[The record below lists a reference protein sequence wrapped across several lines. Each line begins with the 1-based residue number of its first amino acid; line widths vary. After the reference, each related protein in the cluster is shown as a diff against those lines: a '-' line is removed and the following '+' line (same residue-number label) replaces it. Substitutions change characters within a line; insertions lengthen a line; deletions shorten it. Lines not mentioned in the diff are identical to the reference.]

1 MIRIFKNI
9 IIHYQTIEKGEGVYK
24 LHNLHHTDHICHTH
38 CWLTRGGLASVIL
51 ISSAIFLL
59 VNTDR
64 RSLFLFSFL
73 ELKAVFIQRQLIF
86 ERQNQPNGCNCLMNT
101 NLLLIL
107 RLDESTCL
115 KKTWEEKGRFWGVF
129 KAVNCFLGLLMKDCN
144 RTCLK
149 NSLETNDIHHSW

>member
-1 MIRIFKNI
+1 MIRIFKNII

-64 RSLFLFSFL
+64 RSLFLFSFRD
-73 ELKAVFIQRQLIF
+73 LKAVFIQRQLIF
-86 ERQNQPNGCNCLMNT
+86 DLWTAMNKPNGCKFLMNT

-115 KKTWEEKGRFWGVF
+115 KKRWEEKRRFWGVF
-129 KAVNCFLGLLMKDCN
+129 KPVKLFFRASDKRL
-144 RTCLK
+144 
-149 NSLETNDIHHSW
+149 